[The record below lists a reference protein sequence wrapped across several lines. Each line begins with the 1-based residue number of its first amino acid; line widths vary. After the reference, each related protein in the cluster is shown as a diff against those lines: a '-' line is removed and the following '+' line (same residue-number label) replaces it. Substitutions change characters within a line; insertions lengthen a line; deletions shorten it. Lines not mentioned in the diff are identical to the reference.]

1 MAKAGQFWQVVR
13 GSPRGFATDPGFNP
27 SPLPSSS
34 IRARR
39 TPRGPQPSPPPNAS
53 DTPTAD
59 PKITPLPP
67 RPRQFVPALT
77 ANVGFWATLS
87 LNIPDF
93 TRYAYSQKAQ
103 LAGQAIGLPV
113 TMFLFS
119 FLALVV
125 TSATAVI
132 FGAPIADPV
141 AVLSKIGGAGP
152 TLMGL
157 FGLAV
162 ATLSTNIAANV
173 VAPANAFVNLN
184 PQKLSFRTGGLIA
197 ATIGAAVC
205 PWNLIGSTGG
215 YIFVWLVG
223 YSALLGPVVGI
234 MLVDY
239 FIVRPPF
246 APSPFQTPTHAARL
260 APASGGASPSL
271 RQTD

>member
-1 MAKAGQFWQVVR
+1 
-13 GSPRGFATDPGFNP
+13 
-27 SPLPSSS
+27 
-34 IRARR
+34 
-39 TPRGPQPSPPPNAS
+39 
-53 DTPTAD
+53 
-59 PKITPLPP
+59 
-67 RPRQFVPALT
+67 
-77 ANVGFWATLS
+77 
-87 LNIPDF
+87 
-93 TRYAYSQKAQ
+93 
-103 LAGQAIGLPV
+103 
-113 TMFLFS
+113 MFLFS

-184 PQKLSFRTGGLIA
+184 PQKLSFRTGKSCSFNPVLHELPPLTFLPSRHRLCVLHTKTDFPYPTFAPGGVIA
-197 ATIGAAVC
+197 ATLGAIVC

-239 FIVRPPF
+239 FIVRRNATAPLPRGVSPF
-246 APSPFQTPTHAARL
+246 ALNRPVGVTRILPDEGDAHLL
-260 APASGGASPSL
+260 APS
-271 RQTD
+271 